1 MKICPLQFLVI
12 SAMRRLGNVQGFT
25 LMIILDPCSKTCGG
39 SDVQNW
45 MLVCVGLL
53 PINSTTCDSVC
64 PGSNFEKK
72 SMRHS
77 RLSRFVN

>member
-1 MKICPLQFLVI
+1 MSIAVLVI

-25 LMIILDPCSKTCGG
+25 LMFILDPCSKTCGG

-45 MLVCVGLL
+45 MFVCVGLL

-64 PGSNFEKK
+64 PGLNYEKK
-72 SMRHS
+72 EHAS
-77 RLSRFVN
+77 FTTFKIC